1 MQPFKLYYEPFP
13 ARARRIC
20 RGFLVYDCDKMKY
33 YIMIDS
39 GLEPEQKKA
48 TLKHELS
55 HPALNHIEQQA
66 SGNRSEDDLEDEA
79 AVYAEQMTEEEFSRL
94 MAFQIQ

>member
-13 ARARRIC
+13 ARARSIC
-20 RGFLVYDCDKMKY
+20 RGLVTYSRERRCY
-33 YIMIDS
+33 VIIIDS
-39 GLEPEQKKA
+39 QLDSEQKKA
-48 TLKHELS
+48 SLKHELS
-55 HPALNHIEQQA
+55 HLALNHIEQRVLD
-66 SGNRSEDDLEDEA
+66 NRPEDDLEDEA